1 MFSKLLKHEWK
12 ANWRLLSILSLAVII
27 AAVVGTISL
36 RVMVNYGDRLSE
48 SNSFL
53 NLLLLPLG
61 LLVFVSFLAL
71 VVYAAAV
78 LFVLLFRFYKNKFT
92 DEGYLTFTLPVTNHQ
107 IFLSSA
113 VNMLIWSVIS
123 VVLVILLFVVMI
135 LIGTSTSGFINMEL
149 IRELRSLKLILPEM
163 AEAYSEIL
171 GDSYGILTLISIL
184 ISPVYNVVLAMTC
197 ITLGA
202 VVAKKHKILAAIG
215 IYYGANTV
223 LGILSSAI
231 TTVPSLMFIGND
243 GLASSDL
250 YFTLTMVAQLLIYAA
265 VIVGGYFLST
275 KLMKNK
281 LNLP

>member
-1 MFSKLLKHEWK
+1 MFSKLLKYEWK
-12 ANWRLLSILSLAVII
+12 ASWRLLSILSLAAIG
-27 AAVVGTISL
+27 AALVGTIAL
-36 RVMVNYGDRLSE
+36 RVLVNYGDRLSE
-48 SNSFL
+48 SNSHL
-53 NLLLLPLG
+53 TLLLMPLS
-61 LLVFVSFLAL
+61 LLVFVSFMVL
-71 VVYAAAV
+71 VIYAAAV

-149 IRELRSLKLILPEM
+149 IRDIQSMEEIWRAL
-163 AEAYSEIL
+163 AQAYGEIL

-243 GLASSDL
+243 GLAFSDR

>member
-149 IRELRSLKLILPEM
+149 IRELRSLKFILPEM

-215 IYYGANTV
+215 IYYGSNTV

>member
-27 AAVVGTISL
+27 AAVVGTIAL

-48 SNSFL
+48 SNSYL
-53 NLLLLPLG
+53 TLLLMPLS
-61 LLVFVSFLAL
+61 LFVFVSFMVL
-71 VVYAAAV
+71 VIYAAAV

-231 TTVPSLMFIGND
+231 TTVPSLMFIGNG
-243 GLASSDL
+243 GLASSDR

>member
-27 AAVVGTISL
+27 AAVVGTIAL

-250 YFTLTMVAQLLIYAA
+250 YFTLTMVAQLVIYAA
-265 VIVGGYFLST
+265 VIAGGYFLST

>member
-27 AAVVGTISL
+27 AAVVGILAL

-149 IRELRSLKLILPEM
+149 IRELRSLKFILPEM

-215 IYYGANTV
+215 IYYGSNTV

>member
-1 MFSKLLKHEWK
+1 MFSKLLKYEWK
-12 ANWRLLSILSLAVII
+12 ASWRLLSILSLAAIG
-27 AAVVGTISL
+27 AALVGTIAL
-36 RVMVNYGDRLSE
+36 RVLVNYGDRLSE
-48 SNSFL
+48 SNSYL
-53 NLLLLPLG
+53 TLLLMPLS
-61 LLVFVSFLAL
+61 LLVFVSFMVL
-71 VVYAAAV
+71 VIYAAAV

-149 IRELRSLKLILPEM
+149 IRDIQSMEEIWRAL
-163 AEAYSEIL
+163 AQAYGKIL

-184 ISPVYNVVLAMTC
+184 LTPVYNVVLAMTC

-223 LGILSSAI
+223 LSILSSAI

-243 GLASSDL
+243 GLAFSDR

>member
-12 ANWRLLSILSLAVII
+12 ANRRLLSILSLAVII
-27 AAVVGTISL
+27 AAVVGTIAL

-149 IRELRSLKLILPEM
+149 IRELRSLKFILPEM

-243 GLASSDL
+243 GLASSDR

>member
-149 IRELRSLKLILPEM
+149 IRELRSLKFILPEM

-265 VIVGGYFLST
+265 VIVGGYLLST

>member
-27 AAVVGTISL
+27 AAVVGTIAL

-231 TTVPSLMFIGND
+231 TTVPSLLFIGND

>member
-27 AAVVGTISL
+27 AALVGTIAL
-36 RVMVNYGDRLSE
+36 RVLVNYGDRLSE
-48 SNSFL
+48 SNSYL
-53 NLLLLPLG
+53 TLLLMPLS
-61 LLVFVSFLAL
+61 LLVFVSFMVL
-71 VVYAAAV
+71 VIYAAAV

-149 IRELRSLKLILPEM
+149 IRDIQSMEEIWRAL
-163 AEAYSEIL
+163 AQAYGEIL

-243 GLASSDL
+243 GLAFSDR

>member
-149 IRELRSLKLILPEM
+149 IRELRSLKFILPEM

>member
-27 AAVVGTISL
+27 AAVVGTIAL

-123 VVLVILLFVVMI
+123 VVLVILMFVVMI

-243 GLASSDL
+243 GLASSDR

>member
-149 IRELRSLKLILPEM
+149 IRELRSLKFILPEM

-231 TTVPSLMFIGND
+231 TTVPSLLFIGND
-243 GLASSDL
+243 GLASSDR

>member
-149 IRELRSLKLILPEM
+149 IRDLQSIKAFLPEM

-231 TTVPSLMFIGND
+231 TTVPSLVFIGND

-250 YFTLTMVAQLLIYAA
+250 YFTLTMVAQLVIYAA

>member
-27 AAVVGTISL
+27 AAVVGTIAL

-243 GLASSDL
+243 GLASSDR

>member
-27 AAVVGTISL
+27 AAVVGTIAL

-149 IRELRSLKLILPEM
+149 IRELRSLKFILPEM

-231 TTVPSLMFIGND
+231 TTVPSLLFIGND

>member
-27 AAVVGTISL
+27 AAVVGILAL
-36 RVMVNYGDRLSE
+36 RVMVNYGDQLSE

-123 VVLVILLFVVMI
+123 VVLAILLFVVMI

-149 IRELRSLKLILPEM
+149 IRDLQSIKAFLPEM

-202 VVAKKHKILAAIG
+202 VLAKKHKILASIG
-215 IYYGANTV
+215 IYYGSNTI
-223 LGILSSAI
+223 LGIISSVI

-250 YFTLTMVAQLLIYAA
+250 YFTLTMVAQLVIYAA

>member
-27 AAVVGTISL
+27 AAVVGTIAL

-231 TTVPSLMFIGND
+231 TTVPSLMFIGNG
-243 GLASSDL
+243 GLASSDR

>member
-12 ANWRLLSILSLAVII
+12 ANWRLLSILSLAAIG
-27 AAVVGTISL
+27 AAVVGTIAL

-149 IRELRSLKLILPEM
+149 IRELRSLKFILPEM

-231 TTVPSLMFIGND
+231 TTVPSLLFIGND

>member
-27 AAVVGTISL
+27 AAVVGTIAL

-250 YFTLTMVAQLLIYAA
+250 YFTLTMVAQLVIYAA

>member
-149 IRELRSLKLILPEM
+149 IRELRSLKFILPEM

-184 ISPVYNVVLAMTC
+184 LTPVYNVVLAMTC

-231 TTVPSLMFIGND
+231 TTVPSLLFIGND

>member
-149 IRELRSLKLILPEM
+149 IRELRSLKFILPEM

-171 GDSYGILTLISIL
+171 GDSYGFLTLISIL

>member
-149 IRELRSLKLILPEM
+149 IRELRSLKFILPEM

-231 TTVPSLMFIGND
+231 TTVPSLLFIGND